1 MGKVTPEKTEMIRQY
16 VLDCNIR
23 RLTAEETADY
33 LHHNGFPTMNVRT
46 IKRYRAKIRES
57 AQNWNA
63 RLAKSKRAD
72 YIAEYRERIDEVRKR
87 QKELWNIVYDTK
99 TFQRVKIEAIARV
112 LQCTKQLVAL
122 YDCLP
127 LINAIRDY
135 GCGYDH
141 NKKDL
146 LQQDRHP
153 ADESS
158 INS

>member
-1 MGKVTPEKTEMIRQY
+1 MEHTTPNTCRNAP
-16 VLDCNIR
+16 VC
-23 RLTAEETADY
+23 
-33 LHHNGFPTMNVRT
+33 H
-46 IKRYRAKIRES
+46 RES
-57 AQNWNA
+57 RCRNEYPSYIKAQLRQNAQNWIA
-63 RLAKSKRAD
+63 KLAKSKRV
-72 YIAEYRERIDEVRKR
+72 EYRERIDEVRKC

-112 LQCTKQLVAL
+112 LECTKQLVAL